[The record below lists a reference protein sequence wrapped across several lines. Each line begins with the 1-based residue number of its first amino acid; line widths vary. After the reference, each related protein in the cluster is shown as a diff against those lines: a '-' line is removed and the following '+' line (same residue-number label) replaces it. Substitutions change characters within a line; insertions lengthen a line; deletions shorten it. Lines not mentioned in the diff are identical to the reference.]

1 MEHAGG
7 LVQVYTGNGKGKTT
21 AAFGLAVRAAGHGF
35 RVYIGQ
41 FLKGTSYGELK
52 LAAFT
57 DGLVTIEQYG
67 SESLVHDITDQDHQL
82 ARTGLEKARKAVLSG
97 AYSVV
102 ILDEINIAM
111 HMKLLEE
118 ADVLDLIQN
127 RPPQVELILTGR
139 YAPGSVLEVADLIT
153 DMREVR
159 HPYRN
164 GIQARKGI
172 ER

>member
-35 RVYIGQ
+35 PVYIGQ
-41 FLKGTSYGELK
+41 FLKGTTYGELK
-52 LAAFT
+52 LTAFT
-57 DGLVTIEQYG
+57 DRLVTIEQYG
-67 SESLVHDITDQDHQL
+67 SESLVHDITDHDHQL
-82 ARTGLEKARKAVLSG
+82 ARKGFEKARKALFSG
-97 AYSVV
+97 TYSVV
-102 ILDEINIAM
+102 ILDEINIAL
-111 HMKLLEE
+111 HMKLLAEE
-118 ADVLDLIQN
+118 DVLALIQK
-127 RPPQVELILTGR
+127 RPPHVELILTGR
-139 YAPGSVLEVADLIT
+139 YAPGSILEIADLIT
-153 DMREVR
+153 EMREVR